1 MHSSNPKHKAGH
13 SPAPPRWAQRLLA
26 SWGDPAT
33 LEEVQGD
40 LLELYAQWEQAQG
53 ERKARRRYNLTVLG
67 LLRPFAKRKTYRTYP
82 QPFFPFAMLSNYLLI
97 AWRNLRRYK
106 GYSLINIGGLSVG
119 LAIALLI
126 GLWVHHEYLYD
137 AFLPD
142 GDRLYQVRRNFNNN
156 GDTLN
161 FTSSSL
167 KLADALRN
175 QVPEIEYVA
184 EASSFGNTG
193 IRVGD
198 NKLFVRGAHVGS
210 DFLKMFRY
218 PLRQGNAQS
227 VLQDPYSIVLTESTA
242 KTFFGDENPVGKTVR
257 FDNKSDLRI
266 TGILKD
272 LPSNSSLQFSF
283 LVPFGHLEATNP
295 FVKEARS
302 ESFGYNAFNVFVK
315 LKPGVTYGQVA
326 AKIGPIQ
333 HTETDNSNA
342 MNSEVILQPLRN
354 WHLYSNYV
362 NGKETGGLLTYVRLF
377 SLIGALVVLIAS
389 INFVNLTT
397 ARAAQ
402 RAREVGIRKSIGSRR
417 GQLVVQFLTESFLM
431 TLAAF
436 ALALVLLWG
445 LLPSFNAMLGKP
457 LAIPYGSGTFW
468 LVLLAGMTLTALL
481 AGLPP
486 ALYLSSFKPVKVLK
500 GAMRVGP
507 AAAWPRKVL
516 VVAQFTCSIGLIMG
530 AVVIYQQIEHAR
542 SRPTGYDLNRLL
554 MTPMNDELAGHY
566 TILKDELLRG
576 GIAESV
582 TQASSPAT
590 EIWWHGTLDQWPGK
604 QADENVEMGFIK
616 AGRDYFQTL
625 GMTLAAGRDFRHEH
639 DTSSAVLNEAAVKL
653 LRLTDPLGRQVTLN
667 GRDYTIVGVT
677 KNALM
682 QNPFAS
688 AEPTMFTC
696 VPDPTSVMLYRLSPR
711 ISTPEAL
718 SRMTALFNRHNP
730 AYPYDYAF
738 ADERYAAKFNLE
750 VLIGK
755 LAGIFAGLAIL
766 ISSLGLFGLAA
777 YMAEQRTKEI
787 GVRKVLGASV
797 LSIWQLLSK
806 DFVGLVLIAFLIAT
820 PAAWYFLKNWLAG
833 YDYRTDLS
841 WWVFAAVGIAA
852 VGITLL
858 TVSYQSIKVALKNP
872 VKSLRTE

>member
-1 MHSSNPKHKAGH
+1 MHPSNQKNKAGN

-26 SWGDPAT
+26 LWGDPAT

-40 LLELYAQWEQAQG
+40 LLELYAGWAQALG
-53 ERKARRRYNLTVLG
+53 ERKARRRYSLTVLK
-67 LLRPFAKRKTYRTYP
+67 LLRPFAKRKTYQTYP
-82 QPFFPFAMLSNYLLI
+82 HSFLPFSMLSNYLLV

-119 LAIALLI
+119 LAVALLI
-126 GLWVHHEYLYD
+126 GLWVQHEYSYD

-142 GDRLYQVRRNFNNN
+142 GGQLYQVRRNFNNN

-161 FTSSSL
+161 FTSTSL

-198 NKLFVRGAHVGS
+198 AKVFARGAHVGS

-218 PLRQGNAQS
+218 PLLQGNAQS
-227 VLQDPYSIVLTESTA
+227 VLQEPYSIVLTASTA
-242 KTFFGDENPVGKTVR
+242 KAFFGDENPVGKTIR
-257 FDNKSDLRI
+257 FDNKSDLRV
-266 TGILKD
+266 TGILQD

-283 LVPFGHLEATNP
+283 LVPFSHLEAVNP
-295 FVKEARS
+295 SVKRARS
-302 ESFGYNAFNVFVK
+302 EGYGYNAFNVFVK
-315 LKPGVTYGQVA
+315 LKPGVSYGQVA
-326 AKIGPIQ
+326 AKLGPIQ
-333 HTETDNSNA
+333 HTDTDNRNA
-342 MNSEVILQPLRN
+342 MNSLVILQPLRN

-377 SLIGALVVLIAS
+377 SLVGVLVVLIAS

-417 GQLVVQFLTESFLM
+417 GQLVAQFLTESFLM

-436 ALALVLLWG
+436 ALALVLLWA
-445 LLPSFNAMLGKP
+445 LLPSFNALLGKP
-457 LAIPYGSGTFW
+457 LAIPYGNGTFW
-468 LVLLAGMTLTALL
+468 LVLLAGLTLTALL
-481 AGLPP
+481 AGIPP

-500 GAMRVGP
+500 GALRLGTG
-507 AAAWPRKVL
+507 ASWPRKVL
-516 VVAQFTCSIGLIMG
+516 VITQFTGSIAMIMG
-530 AVVIYQQIEHAR
+530 AVVIYQQIEYAR

-554 MTPMNDELAGHY
+554 VTPLNEELAGKY
-566 TILKDELLRG
+566 TILKDELLRE

-582 TQASSPAT
+582 TQSSSPAT
-590 EIWWHGTLDQWPGK
+590 EIWLHGGLERWPGR
-604 QADENVEMGFIK
+604 QGDENVEMGFIL
-616 AGRDYFQTL
+616 AGRDYFRTM

-639 DTSSAVLNEAAVKL
+639 DTTSAILNETAVKL
-653 LRLTDPLGRQVTLN
+653 LRLKDPLGQRVTWN
-667 GRDYTIVGVT
+667 EREYTIVGVT
-677 KNALM
+677 KDALM

-688 AEPTMFTC
+688 AEPTLFTC
-696 VPDPTSVMLYRLSPR
+696 VPDPLNVMLYRLSPR

-755 LAGIFAGLAIL
+755 LSGIFAGLAIL

-777 YMAEQRTKEI
+777 YMAEQRTREI

-797 LSIWQLLSK
+797 MSIWRLLSR
-806 DFVGLVLIAFLIAT
+806 DFIGLVLIAFLIAT
-820 PAAWYFLKNWLAG
+820 PAAWYFLNNWLAG
-833 YDYRTDLS
+833 YAYRTDLS
-841 WWVFAAVGIAA
+841 WWVFAAVGVAA

-858 TVSYQSIKVALKNP
+858 TVSYQSIKAALKNP